1 MTSVPTRAS
10 PSHAARTRTLGIGL
24 ALLTVL
30 SLTGCIPVDAGS
42 GGSFAIN
49 ESDVPVIVSITRTD
63 FSAEASQATGGVVL
77 LGEGA
82 DCIGDGVV
90 VKDLDGNV
98 IAIFDGAVCD
108 GTTLRIL
115 DDWTIEYSVPQGR
128 TESEP
133 AIPMPTTT
141 APTP

>member
-1 MTSVPTRAS
+1 MNLTPRLATRA
-10 PSHAARTRTLGIGL
+10 AI
-24 ALLTVL
+24 ALLATT
-30 SLTGCIPVDAGS
+30 SLTSCFVYDAGRGGAYAFNDSDIPV
-42 GGSFAIN
+42 
-49 ESDVPVIVSITRTD
+49 VVSITGTD
-63 FSAEASQATGGVVL
+63 VSGKVTEAAML
-77 LGEGA
+77 LPDGA
-82 DCIGDGVV
+82 PCAGDGVV
-90 VKDLDGNV
+90 VKDLDGTV

-115 DDWTIEYSVPQGR
+115 DDWTIEYSGRQGR